1 MSIDPSRLQS
11 LEMGTNAVT
20 ENDVQWQMVI
30 SRDTIR
36 DRVREVAR
44 QISEDFAGNEPIFIG
59 VLNGAVFFLGDL
71 VRELTIPC
79 RIDFIKA
86 GSYGS
91 GRTSSGHVRL
101 TKDMELDVRGKPL
114 ILVEDIVDTGLTLKH
129 ILPVIKEKSPA
140 LVRVCALID
149 KRERRQEKIHIDYA
163 GFRVESGFLVG
174 YGLDWGERYRY
185 LPDIYALD

>member
-11 LEMGTNAVT
+11 MEMGTSAVT
-20 ENDVQWQMVI
+20 EKDVHWQMVI

-36 DRVREVAR
+36 ERIREVAR
-44 QISEDFAGNEPIFIG
+44 EISEDFAGKEPVFIG

-71 VRELTIPC
+71 VREMTIPC

-86 GSYGS
+86 ASYGS
-91 GRTSSGHVRL
+91 EKISSGHVRL

-114 ILVEDIVDTGLTLKH
+114 ILVEDIVDTGLTLKY
-129 ILPVIKEKSPA
+129 ILPMIEQKSPA

-149 KRERRQEKIHIDYA
+149 KRERRQEEIHIDYT

-174 YGLDWGERYRY
+174 YGLDWGERYRH

>member
-1 MSIDPSRLQS
+1 M
-11 LEMGTNAVT
+11 T
-20 ENDVQWQMVI
+20 ENEVHWQMVI
-30 SRDTIR
+30 PRDVIR

-44 QISEDFAGNEPIFIG
+44 KISEDFAGREPIFIG
-59 VLNGAVFFLGDL
+59 ILKGAVFFLGDL

-86 GSYGS
+86 ASYGN
-91 GRTSSGHVRL
+91 GTTSSGNVRL
-101 TKDMELDVRGKPL
+101 SKDMELDVRGKPL

-129 ILPVIKEKSPA
+129 ILSMVEKKSPA

-149 KRERRQEKIHIDYA
+149 KRERRQEEIRIDYV
-163 GFRVESGFLVG
+163 GFRVETGFLVG
-174 YGLDWGERYRY
+174 YGLDCGERYRY